1 MGLTFTIVALLNGG
15 NDIIDG
21 GSGTDTA
28 VFDGARNSYKIEAVN
43 GGYLIKG
50 AGQAAFVTNIE
61 QLQFSDG
68 VYDLADNKLTP
79 STVTGAVA
87 SKQVDISTQAGAS
100 KAIDAFDKALAY
112 VNTQRASL
120 GAVMNVLEKRID
132 VMTTERTNTGQS
144 FSRIKDTDYAYE
156 STALARQ
163 MILQQAGQAMLAMAN
178 QSTNEVMT
186 LLK

>member
-1 MGLTFTIVALLNGG
+1 
-15 NDIIDG
+15 
-21 GSGTDTA
+21 
-28 VFDGARNSYKIEAVN
+28 
-43 GGYLIKG
+43 
-50 AGQAAFVTNIE
+50 VTNIE

-68 VYDLADNKLTP
+68 VYDLLKGQLTP
-79 STVTGAVA
+79 STLPTNATP
-87 SKQVDISTQAGAS
+87 KQVDISTQAGAS
-100 KAIDAFDKALAY
+100 KAIGAFDKALSY